1 MLKISLVLLSL
12 VVFLVE
18 GCTYRNRECP
28 NYSILAKHPDYEIRK
43 YSAITWVS
51 TTAEHSYFKIAASRA
66 FTKLAGYINGKNN
79 LKLKINMTIPVRM
92 HATYKEQST
101 VYQMDFKVPNKY
113 AAAPP
118 LPTEEGITFIYDE
131 PTVYAVRKFT
141 GYAWHEETWIEE
153 SEKLAESLK
162 NDATID
168 KTTYYQ
174 VKYDKPDTIV
184 NRRNE
189 IWMKKITT

>member
-1 MLKISLVLLSL
+1 MWKISIVLLSL

-18 GCTYRNRECP
+18 GCSYKTRECP
-28 NYSILAKHPDYEIRK
+28 NYSITTKHPDYEIRK

-51 TTAEHSYFKIAASRA
+51 TTAEHRYFKIAASRA
-66 FTKLAGYINGKNN
+66 FSKLAGYLNGKNN
-79 LKLKINMTIPVRM
+79 LNLKMNMTAPVRM
-92 HATYKEQST
+92 RPIYKELST
-101 VYQMDFKVPNKY
+101 VYQMDFKMPIKH

-118 LPTEEGITFIYDE
+118 MPSEEGITFIYDE
-131 PTVYAVRKFT
+131 PTVYAVRNFS
-141 GYAWHEETWIEE
+141 GPAWHEATWIEE
-153 SEKLAESLK
+153 SEKLAECLK

-174 VKYDKPDTIV
+174 VKYDKPKTIIK
-184 NRRNE
+184 RNE